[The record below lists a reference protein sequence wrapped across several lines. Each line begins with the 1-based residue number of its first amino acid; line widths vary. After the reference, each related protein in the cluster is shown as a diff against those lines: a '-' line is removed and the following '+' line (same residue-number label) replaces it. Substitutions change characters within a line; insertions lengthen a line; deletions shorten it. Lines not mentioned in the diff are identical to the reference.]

1 MTEFNSTQLRNIALI
16 GHGKSGKTL
25 IAENCLFKSGSVSRI
40 GRSEDGTS
48 VLDSAP
54 EEVKRKMTV
63 DMALAA
69 CPWHGYKINLLDTP
83 GYPDFTGEVK
93 AALTACESALVVVS
107 AVSGI
112 EVDTDKA
119 WKYAEEMA
127 LPRAVFI
134 NKMDREHADFNK
146 VVQELRAKYGKGV
159 VPIQLPIG
167 TESSFQGVA
176 DLITMNTKVL
186 IKDKELIYEIPE
198 YMKHEID
205 EARHMLMETC
215 AEFNDELLEKYLE
228 GEEITETEVAAA
240 LIEGI
245 VNARIYPV
253 LCGSAA
259 KGIGFRQLMNSIIEY
274 MPTPYFR
281 TSIGSNPADGSLTE
295 RNTEDPFSAYV
306 FKTVVDQF
314 IGRISYLKILSGT
327 LTENTSVSNTCSGKG
342 ERIASIYTAC
352 GKNQKAQKI
361 AHAGDIIITTKLQ
374 ATKTGDTLCDSS
386 APIKYEPVDY
396 PQPMFS
402 MAIRA
407 DKKSDEDKIGNAL
420 LRLLDEDPALKLCKN
435 KETGDLLLS
444 GVGELHLDIALE
456 KLLNKFGVTAKLSL
470 PETPY
475 RETIRSSCKVEG
487 KHKKQSGGHGQYGD
501 VWLEFTPGESGSGV
515 VFTESIVG
523 GAVPRQ
529 YIPAVEK
536 GVRETLQTGILAGY
550 PVVDIKVNLYDG
562 SYHTV
567 DSSEMA
573 FKTAAAI
580 AVKKG
585 VPEAKPVLLEPYCA
599 LRIEIPEYYM
609 GDVIAGIN
617 TKRGRIISTE
627 SPSHDTCIVE
637 AQVPQAEIYKYATDL
652 RSETQGRGSYTMEFS
667 HYEEV
672 PAKLSEKIIAERNS

>member
-585 VPEAKPVLLEPYCA
+585 VPEAKPVLLEPYCT

>member
-167 TESSFQGVA
+167 AEASFQGVA

-186 IKDKELIYEIPE
+186 IKDKEMIYEIPE
-198 YMKHEID
+198 YMNDEID

-281 TSIGSNPADGSLTE
+281 TSIGSNPADGSLIE

-327 LTENTSVSNTCSGKG
+327 LTENTSVNNTCSGKA
-342 ERIASIYTAC
+342 ERIANIYTAC

-386 APIKYEPVDY
+386 DPIKYEPVDY

-435 KETGDLLLS
+435 AETGDLLLS

-501 VWLEFTPGESGSGV
+501 VWLEFTPGEPGSGV

-585 VPEAKPVLLEPYCA
+585 VPEAKPVLLEPYCT

-637 AQVPQAEIYKYATDL
+637 AQVPQAEIYRYATDL